1 MTDGSGKASAN
12 AALEVAVRM
21 PLDRFDLDVAFATTH
36 QVTGIFGVSGSGKT
50 SLLEVIAGIR
60 VDARGCVQQGEVRWL
75 DSAAGQFVASEGRHV
90 GYVPQ
95 DGLLFPHLNV
105 RRNLLSG
112 SERANARGV
121 KVDEI
126 FRTATELLELTP
138 LLDRQIG
145 MLSGGERQRVAL
157 GRAIC
162 SGPSLLLLDE
172 PLAALDMSLRRRLLP
187 FLRRLHEEF
196 SIPSIM
202 VSHDPIELQAL
213 CGDLIVMHE
222 GRLIAR
228 GRPDEV
234 LTDGAVYS
242 VAEHGYENVLPGERL
257 EGVVGAGR
265 IRLLGADPPIELA
278 VGSAEAPR
286 GQRVYLGL
294 PARDIMISRD
304 RPASISA
311 RNIVAARVVAL
322 RPLRNAELVTV
333 SLGDSTLEVRVEVTS
348 TTIDTLGL
356 EVGCQVFLVFK
367 ATSCRVYG
375 ESVQP

>member
-1 MTDGSGKASAN
+1 MVAMAS
-12 AALEVAVRM
+12 LEVTVKM
-21 PLDRFDLDVAFATTH
+21 PLDRFELDVSFATTH

-60 VDARGCVQQGEVRWL
+60 VDARGCIQQGEQRWL
-75 DSAAGQFVASEGRHV
+75 DTDAGQLTRSEDRQI

-112 SERANARGV
+112 CARAEARGV

-126 FRTATELLELTP
+126 FRTVTELLELSP
-138 LLDRQIG
+138 LLDRQIE
-145 MLSGGERQRVAL
+145 MLSGSERQRVAL

-187 FLRRLHEEF
+187 FLRRLNEEF

-202 VSHDPIELQAL
+202 VSHDPVELQAL
-213 CGDLIVMHE
+213 CGDLIVLRE
-222 GRLIAR
+222 GRVIAR
-228 GRPDEV
+228 GRPDDV

-257 EGVVGAGR
+257 AGVAEGAG
-265 IRLLGADPPIELA
+265 
-278 VGSAEAPR
+278 
-286 GQRVYLGL
+286 
-294 PARDIMISRD
+294 SRW
-304 RPASISA
+304 
-311 RNIVAARVVAL
+311 V
-322 RPLRNAELVTV
+322 
-333 SLGDSTLEVRVEVTS
+333 
-348 TTIDTLGL
+348 
-356 EVGCQVFLVFK
+356 
-367 ATSCRVYG
+367 
-375 ESVQP
+375 

>member
-1 MTDGSGKASAN
+1 MSDDRSKMVAMAS
-12 AALEVAVRM
+12 LEVTVKM
-21 PLDRFDLDVAFATTH
+21 PLDRFELDVSFATTH

-60 VDARGCVQQGEVRWL
+60 VDARGRIQQGDQRWL
-75 DSAAGQFVASEGRHV
+75 DTDAGQLTRSEDRQI

-112 SERANARGV
+112 CARAEARGV

-126 FRTATELLELTP
+126 FRTVTELLELSP
-138 LLDRQIG
+138 LLDRQIE

-187 FLRRLHEEF
+187 FLRRLNEEF

-202 VSHDPIELQAL
+202 VSHDPVELQAL
-213 CGDLIVMHE
+213 CGDLIVLRE
-222 GRLIAR
+222 GRVIAR
-228 GRPDEV
+228 GRPDDV

-257 EGVVGAGR
+257 AGVVGAGR
-265 IRLLGADPPIELA
+265 LRLVGADPLIELA
-278 VGSAEAPR
+278 VGSSDAPP
-286 GQRVYLGL
+286 GTRVYLGL

-304 RPASISA
+304 RPALISA
-311 RNIVAARVVAL
+311 RNIIPAKIVAL
-322 RPLRNAELVTV
+322 RSLRSAELVTV
-333 SLGDSTLEVRVEVTS
+333 SLGASTLELRVEVTS
-348 TTIDTLGL
+348 TTIETLDL
-356 EVGCQVFLVFK
+356 EVGGQVFLIFK